1 MLRIDSILQN
11 GVVGSLA
18 FFFLVLGAIFYVV
31 SIDKKTYY
39 PSFPSNLGVTNEQSS
54 FRRWISSLR
63 FLVQGRAL
71 LINAYV
77 PRKTYVV
84 PTPKNYYVFISSEKN
99 IKEYA
104 SSPIFSLHAAYDD
117 LFAYKYNKLWWD
129 EGEDVNN
136 TQSFY
141 FKILRVG
148 LTTKLPVIYP
158 IMTETMSKVLSSHL
172 SGIRANKNGWR
183 SIQHYPLIAYTTT
196 SVIGPIFFGQKLW
209 SEPEFQDAA
218 RNYPAQYFALGEMIQ
233 HVPTWTVPLLKT
245 VVTRRGKY
253 RRILI
258 KYLLPLVN
266 EYMNGLE
273 DLSKTDDGHSFANIV
288 QYAVAAGQGKS
299 YWTPKRVVLFV
310 DSLWRS
316 AIHSVPLTLTHAV
329 NSLCENPEYI
339 QPLRDEIE
347 NQPITDH
354 NILENLPLLNSFLK
368 ETLRTRPL
376 DSVST
381 RRKALQ
387 SYTFSDG
394 GPHVPVGNVVCVPSY
409 NIMNDHEHYPN
420 PSVFNGFRFAPTANS
435 KASEDV
441 KEPKTLSKVTDISPT
456 FPFWG
461 NGTQACPG
469 RFFASF
475 QMKGFLAHLLTTY
488 DFKLA
493 NENRQR
499 TWHWR
504 TFILPV
510 SGARLLIR
518 EREGTTG

>member
-1 MLRIDSILQN
+1 MLQVDFVLQN
-11 GVVGSLA
+11 GVIGSLG

-31 SIDKKTYY
+31 SINRKSAY
-39 PSFPSNLGVTNEQSS
+39 PSFPSNLGVTNKQSS
-54 FRRWISSLR
+54 LRRQISSLR

-77 PRKTYVV
+77 SQKTYVL

-136 TQSFY
+136 TQAFY

-158 IMTETMSKVLSSHL
+158 IMTETMSKVLSDHL
-172 SGIRANKNGWR
+172 ERIRPTKDGWR
-183 SIQHYPLIAYTTT
+183 SVQHYPLIAYTTT

-209 SEPEFQDAA
+209 SELEFQDAA

-233 HVPTWTVPLLKT
+233 HVPTWTVPYAEPIAFDLFVDADRSSLLKA

-273 DLSKTDDGHSFANIV
+273 SSCKTEDGHSFSNIV
-288 QYAVAAGQGKS
+288 QYAVAAGQGKD
-299 YWTPKRVVLFV
+299 YWTPKRIVLFV

-329 NSLCENPEYI
+329 NSLCEHPEYI
-339 QPLRDEIE
+339 QPLREEIE

-368 ETLRTRPL
+368 ETLRIRPL
-376 DSVST
+376 DSGKFDHG
-381 RRKALQ
+381 RRKD
-387 SYTFSDG
+387 S
-394 GPHVPVGNVVCVPSY
+394 
-409 NIMNDHEHYPN
+409 EH
-420 PSVFNGFRFAPTANS
+420 
-435 KASEDV
+435 
-441 KEPKTLSKVTDISPT
+441 
-456 FPFWG
+456 
-461 NGTQACPG
+461 
-469 RFFASF
+469 
-475 QMKGFLAHLLTTY
+475 
-488 DFKLA
+488 
-493 NENRQR
+493 
-499 TWHWR
+499 
-504 TFILPV
+504 
-510 SGARLLIR
+510 
-518 EREGTTG
+518 